1 MTIVDQH
8 YLDGG
13 GIKLESNGLV
23 WIQNHCVPNKPNT
36 IPLCTFYHVFSR
48 TTKINI
54 VQRYLY
60 VCIKY
65 KTFV

>member
-23 WIQNHCVPNKPNT
+23 WIQNHFVPNKPNT
-36 IPLCTFYHVFSR
+36 IPLCTIYYVFS
-48 TTKINI
+48 NN
-54 VQRYLY
+54 
-60 VCIKY
+60 
-65 KTFV
+65 